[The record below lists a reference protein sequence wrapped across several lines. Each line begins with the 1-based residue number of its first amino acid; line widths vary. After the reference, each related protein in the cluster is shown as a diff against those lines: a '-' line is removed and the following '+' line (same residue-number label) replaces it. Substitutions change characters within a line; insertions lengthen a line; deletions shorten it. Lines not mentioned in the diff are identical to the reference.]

1 MALPQQDLQYI
12 RDNETN
18 YVLQQNRVKG
28 TKIISPQKM
37 AQNDFAEDLGLQLQQ
52 KAVYEIPNIQ
62 MCQIISMN
70 FNT

>member
-37 AQNDFAEDLGLQLQQ
+37 A
-52 KAVYEIPNIQ
+52 
-62 MCQIISMN
+62 
-70 FNT
+70 